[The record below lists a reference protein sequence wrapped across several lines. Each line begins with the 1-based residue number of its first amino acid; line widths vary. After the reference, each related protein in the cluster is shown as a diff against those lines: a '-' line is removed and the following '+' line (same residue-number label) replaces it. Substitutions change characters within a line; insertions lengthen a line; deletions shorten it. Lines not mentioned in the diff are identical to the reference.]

1 MMNTNGR
8 GTQPSVVITGASTG
22 IGEASALRLASMGF
36 RVFAGV
42 RKQADADALSSK
54 APVNGT
60 LQPIMLD
67 VTDAASIAAA
77 QSAVADAVGERGL
90 AGLVNNAGISVAA
103 PMELVPLD
111 ELRRQLEV
119 NLIGPVAVTQAF
131 LPLIRKARGRIVNIG
146 SIGGRISTPVLGPYS
161 ASKYAI
167 EAITDAL
174 RIELRPWGINVAV
187 VEPGSIAT
195 PIWEKGQ
202 GSADQL
208 EAGLT
213 PEAHAMYGGTIAA
226 IRDAARQAERRGI
239 PPDAVAKAVA
249 HALTSK
255 RPKTRY
261 LVGFDARLQAAL
273 ARIVPDRLLDRLIA
287 GQLKLPKTPPDVTAA
302 AAAPIEQPVR

>member
-1 MMNTNGR
+1 
-8 GTQPSVVITGASTG
+8 
-22 IGEASALRLASMGF
+22 
-36 RVFAGV
+36 
-42 RKQADADALSSK
+42 
-54 APVNGT
+54 
-60 LQPIMLD
+60 MLD
-67 VTDAASIAAA
+67 VTDAESIAAA

-111 ELRRQLEV
+111 ELRRQMEV

-202 GSADQL
+202 GSADEL

-213 PEAHAMYGGTIAA
+213 PEAQAMYAGTIAA
-226 IRDAARQAERRGI
+226 MRQAAREAERRGI

-273 ARIVPDRLLDRLIA
+273 ATIVPDRLLDRLIA
-287 GQLKLPKTPPDVTAA
+287 SQVKLPKTAPDVATAA
-302 AAAPIEQPVR
+302 GAIEQPAR

>member
-1 MMNTNGR
+1 MNMNGR

-42 RKQADADALSSK
+42 RKQVDADALSSK

-67 VTDAASIAAA
+67 VTDAESITAA

-111 ELRRQLEV
+111 ELRRQMEV

-213 PEAHAMYGGTIAA
+213 PEAHAMYAGTIAA
-226 IRDAARQAERRGI
+226 MREAAREAERRGI
-239 PPDAVAKAVA
+239 PPDAVAKAVKA
-249 HALTSK
+249 VGQ
-255 RPKTRY
+255 RP
-261 LVGFDARLQAAL
+261 VQ
-273 ARIVPDRLLDRLIA
+273 
-287 GQLKLPKTPPDVTAA
+287 
-302 AAAPIEQPVR
+302 

>member
-1 MMNTNGR
+1 
-8 GTQPSVVITGASTG
+8 
-22 IGEASALRLASMGF
+22 
-36 RVFAGV
+36 
-42 RKQADADALSSK
+42 
-54 APVNGT
+54 
-60 LQPIMLD
+60 
-67 VTDAASIAAA
+67 
-77 QSAVADAVGERGL
+77 
-90 AGLVNNAGISVAA
+90 
-103 PMELVPLD
+103 
-111 ELRRQLEV
+111 LEV

-174 RIELRPWGINVAV
+174 RVELRPWGINVAV
-187 VEPGSIAT
+187 IEPGSIAT

-213 PEAHAMYGGTIAA
+213 PEAQAMYAGTIAA
-226 IRDAARQAERRGI
+226 IREAARQAERRGI

-249 HALTSK
+249 HALASK

-273 ARIVPDRLLDRLIA
+273 ATIVPDRLLDRLIVS
-287 GQLKLPKTPPDVTAA
+287 QVKLPKTAPDVAA
-302 AAAPIEQPVR
+302 TRGAPIEQSVR